1 MRKLN
6 VTVIVG
12 IVVALIGAGLV
23 FVYGHNVDNKISD
36 GKHTVD
42 VLVADQVLGS
52 GMSAG
57 DVVSHVHVAQI
68 PSAYVVKN
76 AIAATS
82 SLTATGASSAV
93 LVGSVPQGGQ
103 LSYNDFANAA
113 TAGRLAPSK
122 GNVALSIETPVSSG
136 VARYLQPGQ
145 MVDVFATYA
154 GGGSSGSN
162 SGGQETKLFASGVK
176 VLSVS
181 IADPTTTDGSNS
193 SDNSDA
199 STSTPSGSVVVLLD
213 VSPRNAQKVVNAV
226 TAGSVYLAYTTS
238 ATDKTPQTDS
248 SSTVLASN
256 R

>member
-23 FVYGHNVDNKISD
+23 FVYGHNVNNKISD

-42 VLVADQVLGS
+42 VLVADQVLGA
-52 GMSAG
+52 GMTAG

-82 SLTATGASSAV
+82 TLSATAAESSV
-93 LVGSVPQGGQ
+93 LVGNVPEGGQ
-103 LSYNDFANAA
+103 LSYNDFAAA
-113 TAGRLAPSK
+113 GTSGRLAPTK
-122 GNVALSIETPVSSG
+122 GDVALSIETPISSG
-136 VARYLQPGQ
+136 VARYLEPGQ
-145 MVDVFATYA
+145 MVDVFATYTA
-154 GGGSSGSN
+154 SSGN
-162 SGGQETKLFASGVK
+162 SGSGAQETKLFASGVK

-181 IADPTTTDGSNS
+181 IADPTTTNG
-193 SDNSDA
+193 DNSDNDTDA
-199 STSTPSGSVVVLLD
+199 TTPTGSVVVLLD

-238 ATDKTPQTDS
+238 ANDKTPQTDS

>member
-6 VTVIVG
+6 ITVIVG

-42 VLVADQVLGS
+42 VLVADQVLGA
-52 GMSAG
+52 GMTAS

-68 PSAYVVKN
+68 PEAYVVKN
-76 AIAATS
+76 AIAATT
-82 SLTATGASSAV
+82 SLTATGAESAV
-93 LVGSVPQGGQ
+93 LVGAVPQGGQ
-103 LSYNDFANAA
+103 LSYNDFGSAS
-113 TAGRLAPSK
+113 TSGRLAPSK
-122 GNVALSIETPVSSG
+122 GDVALSIETPISSG

-154 GGGSSGSN
+154 GGSSGGSG
-162 SGGQETKLFASGVK
+162 GGQETKLFASGVK

-181 IADPTTTDGSNS
+181 IANPTTTTGDS
-193 SDNSDA
+193 SDSNNDDSSA
-199 STSTPSGSVVVLLD
+199 STPTGSVVVLLD

-238 ATDKTPQTDS
+238 AHDVTPQTDS
-248 SSTVLASN
+248 SNTVLASN